1 LIMPESY
8 TIRRRAGIP
17 AYGNRNPSR
26 LFMTV
31 ALGGEAVLFHKAL
44 AQPHTVN
51 PRTITVDK
59 NAPIQKPLR

>member
-31 ALGGEAVLFHKAL
+31 ALVSGIAAGLSSV
-44 AQPHTVN
+44 
-51 PRTITVDK
+51 
-59 NAPIQKPLR
+59 KPLFCWVAASLNG

>member
-8 TIRRRAGIP
+8 TTRRRAGIP

-31 ALGGEAVLFHKAL
+31 A
-44 AQPHTVN
+44 
-51 PRTITVDK
+51 
-59 NAPIQKPLR
+59 